1 MAHHGLLVA
10 RQAPLRLLL
19 DLLAF
24 PAHEHMFAYRRRRA
38 SLTARMRPI
47 EETTVLIT
55 GATDGLGRGVA
66 RDLAARGA
74 QRAAPRPQPGE
85 ARRAERGARRRAD
98 VPGRPRLARRG
109 AQARRGGRGSSTDAL
124 HVLINNAGIGGG
136 APDGTTRQESKDG
149 HELRLAVNHLAGFLL
164 TLRLL
169 PLLRRSKPARVV
181 FVASLGQ
188 APMDFDD
195 PMLERGYSGSRAYGQ
210 SKLAQ
215 ITTGFEL
222 ANRLDPNEV
231 TVTSLHPSTYM
242 PTKMVLEARGSSVD
256 TLEAGIEATVAPRRR
271 PRARGRDRALLRP
284 PAREHARP
292 AGERSGAAQAP
303 VGAVARARRRA
314 RAGALDRHRRREGRA
329 EAVEQRDVAE
339 QLDVVERPAVP
350 QRGRKR
356 AGIGEDREVRI
367 VGGAPPRLEAPAPD
381 LQREPIV
388 TQPEVDA
395 PPRTRRAGTA
405 SSRRSRTRRG
415 PAPPRRP
422 GTAPGSPTPR
432 ARRPAARAPAPTR

>member
-1 MAHHGLLVA
+1 
-10 RQAPLRLLL
+10 
-19 DLLAF
+19 
-24 PAHEHMFAYRRRRA
+24 
-38 SLTARMRPI
+38 MRPI

-74 QRAAPRPQPGE
+74 NVLLHGRSREKLDELSAELGGAPTFQADLASLEEVRALAADVE
-85 ARRAERGARRRAD
+85 AR
-98 VPGRPRLARRG
+98 
-109 AQARRGGRGSSTDAL
+109 TDAL

-136 APDGTTRQESKDG
+136 APDGATRQESQDG
-149 HELRLAVNHLAGFLL
+149 LELRLAVNHLAGFLL

-222 ANRLDPNEV
+222 ANRLDPSEV

-256 TLEAGIEATVAPRRR
+256 TLEAGIEATSRLAVDPELEGVT
-271 PRARGRDRALLRP
+271 GRFYDR
-284 PAREHARP
+284 
-292 AGERSGAAQAP
+292 
-303 VGAVARARRRA
+303 
-314 RAGALDRHRRREGRA
+314 
-329 EAVEQRDVAE
+329 
-339 QLDVVERPAVP
+339 
-350 QRGRKR
+350 
-356 AGIGEDREVRI
+356 
-367 VGGAPPRLEAPAPD
+367 
-381 LQREPIV
+381 QRESTPDPQASDPDQRKLLWALSLELV
-388 TQPEVDA
+388 GEPEPVL
-395 PPRTRRAGTA
+395 
-405 SSRRSRTRRG
+405 
-415 PAPPRRP
+415 
-422 GTAPGSPTPR
+422 
-432 ARRPAARAPAPTR
+432 

>member
-1 MAHHGLLVA
+1 
-10 RQAPLRLLL
+10 
-19 DLLAF
+19 
-24 PAHEHMFAYRRRRA
+24 
-38 SLTARMRPI
+38 MRPI

-74 QRAAPRPQPGE
+74 KVLLHGRSREKLDELSAELGGAPTFL
-85 ARRAERGARRRAD
+85 AD
-98 VPGRPRLARRG
+98 LASLEEVRRLA
-109 AQARRGGRGSSTDAL
+109 AEVEQSTDTL
-124 HVLINNAGIGGG
+124 HVLINNAGIGSG

-222 ANRLDPNEV
+222 AERLDPHEV

-256 TLEAGIEATVAPRRR
+256 TLEAGIEATSRLAVDPDLDGVT
-271 PRARGRDRALLRP
+271 GRFYDRQ
-284 PAREHARP
+284 RESTP
-292 AGERSGAAQAP
+292 DPQ
-303 VGAVARARRRA
+303 
-314 RAGALDRHRRREGRA
+314 ALDP
-329 EAVEQRDVAE
+329 EQRKRLWALSLELVGE
-339 QLDVVERPAVP
+339 PEPA
-350 QRGRKR
+350 
-356 AGIGEDREVRI
+356 
-367 VGGAPPRLEAPAPD
+367 L
-381 LQREPIV
+381 
-388 TQPEVDA
+388 
-395 PPRTRRAGTA
+395 
-405 SSRRSRTRRG
+405 
-415 PAPPRRP
+415 
-422 GTAPGSPTPR
+422 
-432 ARRPAARAPAPTR
+432 